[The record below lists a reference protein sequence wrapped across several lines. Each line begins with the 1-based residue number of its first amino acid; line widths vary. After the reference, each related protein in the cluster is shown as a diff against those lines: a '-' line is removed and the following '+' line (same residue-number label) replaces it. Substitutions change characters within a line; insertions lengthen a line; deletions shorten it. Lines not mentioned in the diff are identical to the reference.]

1 MASMK
6 SGVALLAGL
15 VLAGCG
21 SAPVVTAETPDAPAA
36 DAPASGPLDG
46 GFWTLAGVSRGPLAE
61 LAHARTVTLGF
72 GEGRAFGFAGC
83 NRYFAGYTFS
93 GNRLDLGPAGSTM
106 MYCEGEGSAVES
118 AFLPMLEQPFILQ
131 REGSHMRLIAP
142 DGTRLEFE
150 AAAMESRYP

>member
-1 MASMK
+1 MASIK
-6 SGVALLAGL
+6 CGVALLAGL

-21 SAPVVTAETPDAPAA
+21 SAPVKMATETPAA

-46 GFWTLAGVSRGPLAE
+46 ESWVLAGASRGPLAE

-72 GEGRAFGFAGC
+72 DEGRAFGFAGC
-83 NRYFAGYTFS
+83 NRYFSGYALS

-106 MYCEGEGSAVES
+106 MYCEGEGNAVER

-131 REGSHMRLIAP
+131 REGSHVRLIAP
-142 DGTRLEFE
+142 DGTRLEFAPAPPE
-150 AAAMESRYP
+150 PR